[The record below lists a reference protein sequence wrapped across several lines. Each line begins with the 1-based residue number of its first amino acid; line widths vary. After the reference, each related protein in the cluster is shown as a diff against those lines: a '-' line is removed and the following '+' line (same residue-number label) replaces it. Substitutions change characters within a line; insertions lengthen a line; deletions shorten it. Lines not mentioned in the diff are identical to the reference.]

1 MATATNRVTAP
12 MATKLPRQPIL
23 SLSRA
28 SGQEAVYAPSPPT
41 AMSMPVIR
49 ANSSILN
56 QLVITFM
63 VGTNSMAT
71 PNPTS
76 VRARIASPIDSTI
89 PKKMEEAPAMA
100 KKTVMVLRGPQ
111 ESESRPEGSCIK
123 A

>member
-1 MATATNRVTAP
+1 MATATNRVAAP

-23 SLSRA
+23 SLSQAR
-28 SGQEAVYAPSPPT
+28 GREAVYAPSPPT

-49 ANSSILN
+49 ENSSVLN

-63 VGTNSMAT
+63 VGTKSIAT
-71 PNPTS
+71 PRPTS
-76 VRARIASPIDSTI
+76 IRARMANPIDSTM
-89 PKKMEEAPAMA
+89 PNKMEAAPARA

-111 ESESRPEGSCIK
+111 ESESK